1 MLEHLIVV
9 PPVEEDPHHKEGWV
23 LVGPESDKMRHPE
36 MASNMTIDILLSKIP
51 GVPKQ
56 VHPLGVELGEQ
67 MGGRGVLH
75 RDPHA
80 VQGRHPL
87 LLAPLHLQGPI
98 LKAPHSIHPGLL
110 CRISNQL

>member
-56 VHPLGVELGEQ
+56 VHPLRVKLGEQ
-67 MGGRGVLH
+67 VGSRGVLH
-75 RDPHA
+75 WDPHA
-80 VQGRHPL
+80 VEWRHPL
-87 LLAPLHLQGPI
+87 LLAALHLQGPI
-98 LKAPHSIHPGLL
+98 LKAPHCIHPRLL
-110 CRISNQL
+110 SKISNEL